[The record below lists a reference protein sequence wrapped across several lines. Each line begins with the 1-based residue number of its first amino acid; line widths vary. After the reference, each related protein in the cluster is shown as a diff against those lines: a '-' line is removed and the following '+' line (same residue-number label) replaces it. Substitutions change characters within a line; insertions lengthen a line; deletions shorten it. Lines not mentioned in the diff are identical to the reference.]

1 MKKVIMDYAVFAALL
16 IMLLAMVGSA
26 LMLIRT
32 MSIKWFFITAVVTIV
47 AMVGTMLSQMY
58 DEHYDNKEP

>member
-1 MKKVIMDYAVFAALL
+1 MKKAIMDYIVFAALL

-32 MSIKWFFITAVVTIV
+32 MSIKWFFNTATVTIV
-47 AMVGTMLSQMY
+47 AMVGTILSQMY
-58 DEHYDNKEP
+58 DEREDKEP